1 MIKHTRYTKSE
12 NTKFKELNTHLK
24 VLEERAKHLR
34 AIIRNRKKRGHYNAS
49 DPARVLKKIKQAKK
63 QIADATFI

>member
-1 MIKHTRYTKSE
+1 MRKVKYSQKE
-12 NTKFKELNTHLK
+12 KEEFKQLNTHLK

-34 AIIRNRKKRGHYNAS
+34 EVIRNRKKRGHYNAS
-49 DPARVLKKIKQAKK
+49 DPKRVLKKIKSAKK